1 MAHFLLLRYPIC
13 YYRIFSVSVFYQ
25 TDCLESQVLFL
36 CRLGSEWGIGDKSF
50 CLLDILQI
58 KYMSVNIQ
66 KRAERQSRM
75 SPPPSPSH
83 ILDGQ
88 KHRTPKRVEVAI
100 VMSEQAKM
108 RLSILCA
115 AIIFTTATSPLFG
128 VRLFRH

>member
-66 KRAERQSRM
+66 KRESYV
-75 SPPPSPSH
+75 PSPISFP
-83 ILDGQ
+83 Q
-88 KHRTPKRVEVAI
+88 FRWSKHRTPKRGEVAI

-115 AIIFTTATSPLFG
+115 AIIFTIATSPLSG
-128 VRLFRH
+128 VRLFSH